1 MVKIGITELIL
12 RDAHQSLFATR
23 MRTEDML
30 PILDKMDRVGYWAVE
45 MWGGATFDVPIRYLN
60 QDPWDR
66 LRSIKKAMPR
76 TKLMMLLRAQ
86 NIVAYRNFPDDLVEK
101 FVYYAHKNGIDVF
114 RIFDALNDFRNM
126 EVPMRSVKK
135 TGAHCQASI
144 SYTISPVH
152 TEQYFIDKMLKLQEM
167 GTDSICIKDMAG
179 MISPK
184 RAYDIIKG
192 YKEAGGKCPV
202 ELHAHS
208 ISGMTGMAY
217 QRAAEAGVSVVDCDI
232 SPFSEGTGHPATE
245 SVVYAFKGTE
255 WDTGL
260 DMELLMELR
269 DYFRT
274 VFDKY
279 RHLMRIEAL
288 RTDPSIVMHQ
298 IPGGMMSN
306 LVSQLEM
313 QKAKDRL
320 DAVLKEVP
328 KVRQELGYPPLVTP
342 TSQVVGV
349 QAVMN
354 VLFGRYRN
362 IPTETK
368 DYVRGMYGLSPAP
381 ISDEMKELILG
392 PDWRSQMVTGRPAD
406 SLKPEWEM
414 RRRELLEMGLLRKEE
429 DVLTYAIYP
438 QIGLKFLK
446 GEVIPEFTSESLP
459 LPIEHKATRAFVRSF
474 FPEVQDIYLSEK
486 DPAQMV
492 NDALAA
498 VPTQRSACFDG
509 PQKLKV
515 EVKGNTYD
523 VTVYPPGTDGG
534 MEIVRSPEQAA
545 KRSPPGGGS
554 PHKAEASPKA
564 KGEKVMC
571 PMQGTI
577 YKVLV
582 KEGDRVRKGQ
592 PLLVLEAM
600 KMENEINSTR
610 DGTVERILVGVGQE
624 VGSGS
629 VLAIIS

>member
-1 MVKIGITELIL
+1 MPKIGITELAL
-12 RDAHQSLFATR
+12 RDGHQSLFATR
-23 MRTEDML
+23 MRTEDMV
-30 PILDKMDRVGYWAVE
+30 PILEKMDRVGYWAVE

-66 LRSIKKAMPR
+66 LRTIKKAMPR

-86 NIVAYRNFPDDLVEK
+86 NIVAYRNFPDDILEK
-101 FVYYAHKNGIDVF
+101 FVHYANKNGIDVF

-126 EVPMRSVKK
+126 EVAMRSVKK
-135 TGAHCQASI
+135 TGAHCQAAI
-144 SYTISPVH
+144 SYTISPMH

-192 YKEAGGKCPV
+192 YKDAAGKCPV

-217 QRAAEAGVSVVDCDI
+217 QRAAEAGANVLDCDI

-279 RHLMRIEAL
+279 RHLIRIEAL
-288 RTDPSIVMHQ
+288 RTDPSIVLHQ

-313 QKAKDRL
+313 QKAKDKL

-328 KVRQELGYPPLVTP
+328 KVREELGYPPLVTP

-354 VLFGRYRN
+354 VLFGRYKN
-362 IPTETK
+362 ISTETK

-381 ISDEMKELILG
+381 ISDDIKKLILG
-392 PDWRSQMVTGRPAD
+392 PDWRSQIVTGRPAD
-406 SLKPEWEM
+406 SLRPEWEM
-414 RRRELLEMGLLRKEE
+414 RRKELLEMGLLKKEE
-429 DVLTYAIYP
+429 DVLTYALYP
-438 QIGLKFLK
+438 QVGLKFLK
-446 GEVIPEFTSESLP
+446 GEASPEFTSEGLP

-474 FPEVQDIYLSEK
+474 FPEVKDIYLSEK
-486 DPAQMV
+486 DPVQMV
-492 NDALAA
+492 NDALASI
-498 VPTQRSACFDG
+498 PPQRSASYDG
-509 PQKLKV
+509 PQTLKV
-515 EVKGNTYD
+515 EVNGNSYD
-523 VTVYPPGTDGG
+523 VTVFPPGTEGG
-534 MEIVRSPEQAA
+534 MEIVRYPEQKP
-545 KRSPPGGGS
+545 KRSPQVSGPVR
-554 PHKAEASPKA
+554 KAETSSSVM
-564 KGEKVMC
+564 GEKIIC

-582 KEGDRVRKGQ
+582 KEGTKVKKGQ
-592 PLLVLEAM
+592 PLLILEAM
-600 KMENEINSTR
+600 KMENEIHATK
-610 DGTVERILVGVGQE
+610 DGMVEKVFVSVGQE
-624 VGSGS
+624 VGSGM
-629 VLAIIS
+629 VLAVIS

>member
-30 PILDKMDRVGYWAVE
+30 PILDRMDRVGYWAVE

-66 LRSIKKAMPR
+66 LRLIKKAMPR

-86 NIVAYRNFPDDLVEK
+86 NIVAYRNFPDDIVEK
-101 FVYYAHKNGIDVF
+101 FVHYAHKNGIDVF

-135 TGAHCQASI
+135 TGAHCQAAI

-152 TEQYFIDKMLKLQEM
+152 TEKYFIDKMLNLQEM
-167 GTDSICIKDMAG
+167 GADSVCIKDMAG

-184 RAYDIIKG
+184 RAFDIIKG
-192 YKEAGGKCPV
+192 YRDAGGKCPV
-202 ELHAHS
+202 DLHAHS

-269 DYFRT
+269 EYFRT

-288 RTDPSIVMHQ
+288 RTDPSIVLHQ

-306 LVSQLEM
+306 LVSQLE
-313 QKAKDRL
+313 QQRAKDKL

-328 KVRQELGYPPLVTP
+328 KVREELGYPPLVTP

-354 VLFGRYRN
+354 VLFGRYKN
-362 IPTETK
+362 IPNETK
-368 DYVRGMYGLSPAP
+368 DYVRGMYGQSPAP
-381 ISDEMKELILG
+381 ISDEIKHLILG
-392 PDWRSQMVTGRPAD
+392 PDWRSQIVTGRPAD
-406 SLKPEWEM
+406 SLKPEWEQ
-414 RRRELLEMGLLRKEE
+414 RRKELLEMGLLRKEE

-446 GEVIPEFTSESLP
+446 GEASPEFTSESLP
-459 LPIEHKATRAFVRSF
+459 LPIDHKATRAFVKSF
-474 FPEVQDIYLSEK
+474 FPEVKDIFLSEK

-492 NDALAA
+492 KEA
-498 VPTQRSACFDG
+498 VEAMPAPAPKYDG
-509 PQKLKV
+509 PQTLRV
-515 EVKGNTYD
+515 HVNGNDYD
-523 VTVYPPGTDGG
+523 VTVYPPGSDGG
-534 MEIVRSPEQAA
+534 MEISRAPTSVPAA
-545 KRSPPGGGS
+545 
-554 PHKAEASPKA
+554 PKA
-564 KGEKVMC
+564 PAAAPKPTGPVKGEKVTS
-571 PMQGTI
+571 PMLGNI
-577 YKVLV
+577 FKILV
-582 KEGDRVRKGQ
+582 KEGDRVKRDQ
-592 PLLVLEAM
+592 PLLILEAM
-600 KMENEINSTR
+600 KMENQIISPR
-610 DGTVERILVGVGQE
+610 DGVVAKINVTVGQE
-624 VGSGS
+624 VGSS
-629 VLAIIS
+629 DTLLIIS